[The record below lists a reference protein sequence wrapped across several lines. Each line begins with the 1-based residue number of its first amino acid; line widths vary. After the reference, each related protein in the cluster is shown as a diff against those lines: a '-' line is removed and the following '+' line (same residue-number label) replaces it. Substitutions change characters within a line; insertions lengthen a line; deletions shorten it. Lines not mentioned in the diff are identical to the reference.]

1 MTYTETTPSA
11 ANEEAK
17 NEHIT
22 SLPWIL
28 PELYLLSP
36 VFAQASNLYP
46 NTVIGHGIGGN
57 ISQLK
62 WRVSLKT
69 RRWSKR

>member
-11 ANEEAK
+11 ANEVAK

-22 SLPWIL
+22 SLLWIL

-36 VFAQASNLYP
+36 VFAQAGNLYP

-57 ISQLK
+57 ISQRK
-62 WRVSLKT
+62 WRVSLKA
-69 RRWSKR
+69 RHWSKR